1 MRGMAR
7 FATKPTAPTTER
19 AIAMNDIR
27 CDRTVVVFVWLDLM
41 VSWGVNGIL
50 ASTQASAVVGVVE
63 TEVCDTAAES
73 IGASSCAGSGV
84 GLLCDSPG
92 VMLETMAKT
101 TNADCRRPHCNFEA
115 TKLICCWGVG

>member
-1 MRGMAR
+1 MRGMAT

-27 CDRTVVVFVWLDLM
+27 CDRTVVVDVWLDLM

-73 IGASSCAGSGV
+73 IGASSCVGSAGGCNCLKKRL
-84 GLLCDSPG
+84 GIDSERVEG
-92 VMLETMAKT
+92 
-101 TNADCRRPHCNFEA
+101 R
-115 TKLICCWGVG
+115 LIDRFSR